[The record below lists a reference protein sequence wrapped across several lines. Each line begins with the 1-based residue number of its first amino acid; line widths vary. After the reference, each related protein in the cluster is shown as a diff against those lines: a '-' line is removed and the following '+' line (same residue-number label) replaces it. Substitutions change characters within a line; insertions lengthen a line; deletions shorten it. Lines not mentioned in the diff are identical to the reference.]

1 MYKFKYFIIKPY
13 WKDGNFLF
21 SLLHE
26 HVDLI
31 FYQSDQIHVMNIKA
45 NFLTIIQTTSD
56 KAIQLVKS
64 VKLIVW
70 LLENLTRPISE
81 TFKSILAWS
90 KWMKKASE
98 KKNVCMNKGTAVQ
111 YSLQRIQINIYWC
124 ALWNVEVSLN
134 VDCNWIILFRVWCQ
148 MGQWIFAC

>member
-64 VKLIVW
+64 VKLIV
-70 LLENLTRPISE
+70 
-81 TFKSILAWS
+81 
-90 KWMKKASE
+90 
-98 KKNVCMNKGTAVQ
+98 
-111 YSLQRIQINIYWC
+111 
-124 ALWNVEVSLN
+124 
-134 VDCNWIILFRVWCQ
+134 
-148 MGQWIFAC
+148 